1 MTEATLGER
10 AVLVLRSSRVPFLVT
25 LILAVVV
32 SGFLQYLWQYAF
44 PWIPVVKGQP
54 PGVWSGLLL
63 VGVALV
69 LWFLA
74 PSRRVSERW
83 LIGFLAV
90 LLVLWASE
98 LVISRIHGDAFNYAV
113 WAYPVIVGM
122 LALKLPT
129 KAEMVTGIVFLAWL
143 AAGILVVTRALEM
156 LSVIPVAPVGDY
168 LLGYEEEN
176 YWLPL
181 SGWLGPEG
189 RWPGPFFHNSQT
201 GNMGAYLLV
210 AGVALRRRSSIAF
223 IVVGALT
230 LLLTSSRGSMVG
242 AAIGV
247 AIALFLGDYAWNRRL
262 RRGVLVA
269 ATLVV
274 GTVAVALAVIASPNL
289 TGRDRYWSAFLDLW
303 QTSPWIGVG
312 ITGRM
317 ANAPDFIN
325 GTNGHNLFVDALAHY
340 GVLPAAGVILAIVIA
355 SVLAVKASLCAV
367 VLPLALTATYVF
379 IGLAQ
384 SDYNWMVTSNPW
396 LVLVLATI
404 LASNVVA
411 APARPEVAGSGTPQ
425 PASSSA

>member
-1 MTEATLGER
+1 MKEGTLVER
-10 AVLVLRSSRVPFLVT
+10 AVQVLRSSRVPFLVT

-32 SGFLQYLWQYAF
+32 SGILQYLWQYAL
-44 PWIPVVKGQP
+44 PWIPVIKGQP

-63 VGVALV
+63 AGIAFV
-69 LWFLA
+69 LWLVA
-74 PSRRVSERW
+74 PSRRVSEPW
-83 LIGFLAV
+83 LTRFLAV

-129 KAEMVTGIVFLAWL
+129 KAEMVTGIVFFAWL
-143 AAGILVVTRALEM
+143 ATGILVVTRALEM
-156 LSVIPVAPVGDY
+156 LSVIPVAPVGDN

-223 IVVGALT
+223 IGIGALT
-230 LLLTSSRGSMVG
+230 LLLTSSRGSMV
-242 AAIGV
+242 ASAIGV
-247 AIALFLGDYAWNRRL
+247 AIALFLGDYSWNRRF
-262 RRGVLVA
+262 RRGVLVTG
-269 ATLVV
+269 TLVV

-289 TGRDRYWSAFLDLW
+289 TGRDQYWMAFVELW
-303 QTSPWIGVG
+303 RTSPWIGVG
-312 ITGRM
+312 ISGRM

-340 GVLPAAGVILAIVIA
+340 GVLPAAGVVAALVIA
-355 SVLAVKASLCAV
+355 TTLAVRASLRAV

-396 LVLVLATI
+396 LVLLLATI

-411 APARPEVAGSGTPQ
+411 PPARPTVDGAKAPDPSL
-425 PASSSA
+425 SSA